1 MLVLMLVVTVMM
13 TTNTC
18 WLTLERFKLLE
29 IYGIRNMGYGIRDT
43 GYGIRDTGHG
53 ELDIGLWT
61 IGYIYAGWTEC
72 LLTINSCIQNQQ
84 IWHGKELELY

>member
-43 GYGIRDTGHG
+43 G
-53 ELDIGLWT
+53 
-61 IGYIYAGWTEC
+61 
-72 LLTINSCIQNQQ
+72 
-84 IWHGKELELY
+84 